1 MASYHTRFAIY
12 CSCHLEM
19 KEWTGLSKPLA
30 GWRMDAEQKGIE
42 TGKEDSTGEK
52 GGNRM
57 KLWMPSTV
65 QKVLRGSPGPLGL
78 DFL

>member
-1 MASYHTRFAIY
+1 
-12 CSCHLEM
+12 
-19 KEWTGLSKPLA
+19 
-30 GWRMDAEQKGIE
+30 MDAEQKGIE

-78 DFL
+78 DVL